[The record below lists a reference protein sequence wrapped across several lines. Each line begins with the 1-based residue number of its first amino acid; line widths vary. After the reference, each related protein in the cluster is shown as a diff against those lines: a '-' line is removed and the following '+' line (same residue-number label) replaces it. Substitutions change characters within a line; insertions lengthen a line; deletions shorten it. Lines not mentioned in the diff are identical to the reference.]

1 MPTKRPPSPEALSTS
16 ILDLAYERASKSI
29 DKPIVRDSRAVSDIE
44 FVCRCSNQAGTR
56 FLLACLVAKLS
67 DPTLDI
73 RKPYTE
79 IGGAG
84 IYSGRHYDEA
94 YVAPFAFKHGLPVNP
109 TTSFLTPAF
118 RTNKTIIEPG
128 VELVGRPKKLYA
140 VIIALITAIYDGT
153 LKAENV
159 LAEIIRWL
167 LIIRAERK
175 QRIETLFA
183 SLKGTAQDLS
193 IPAENIV
200 TLMGQH
206 MALPKSARLPVL
218 VVAAAYTAAQEHLGE
233 RHLPLQ
239 GHNAAD
245 KQTGALGDVEIALKG
260 DGDVV
265 TVYEMKAKRVTL
277 EDIEIAVQKLAT
289 TSQTVDNYIFITTD
303 KIDEEVKEYAATM
316 HARIGVEFVV
326 LDCIG
331 FLRHFLHLFYRI
343 RMQFLEAYQSLLMN
357 EPDSAVSPSLK
368 EAFLS
373 LRLATETGVMQ
384 SIEDKDSG
392 QEIE

>member
-1 MPTKRPPSPEALSTS
+1 MPTKSPPSPPSSQPAG
-16 ILDLAYERASKSI
+16 ILALAYARALKSI
-29 DKPIVRDSRAVSDIE
+29 DKPLIRDSRVVNDIE

-67 DPTLDI
+67 DSTLDI

-79 IGGAG
+79 IGGTG

-94 YVAPFAFKHGLPVNP
+94 YVAPFVFKHGLPVNP

-118 RTNKTIIEPG
+118 RTNKTTIEPG
-128 VELVGRPKKLYA
+128 VGLVGRPKKLYA
-140 VIIALITAIYDGT
+140 VIVALITVVYDGT
-153 LKAENV
+153 LKAENT

-183 SLKGTAQDLS
+183 SLKGTAQDLY

-200 TLMGQH
+200 TLMIQH

-245 KQTGALGDVEIALKG
+245 KQTGALGDIEIALKD

-265 TVYEMKAKRVTL
+265 TVYEMKAKRVML

-289 TSQTVDNYIFITTD
+289 TSQSIDNYIFITTD

-316 HARIGVEFVV
+316 HARIGVEFVI

-343 RMQFLEAYQSLLMN
+343 RMQFLEAYQVLLMN

-373 LRLATETGVMQ
+373 LRLATETGVTQ
-384 SIEDKDSG
+384 PIEDQDSG
-392 QEIE
+392 Q

>member
-1 MPTKRPPSPEALSTS
+1 MPTKRGASPPKSPAS
-16 ILDLAYERASKSI
+16 ILDLAFKRASKSI
-29 DKPIVRDSRAVSDIE
+29 DKPLVRDSRAVSEIE

-67 DPTLDI
+67 NSTLDI

-84 IYSGRHYDEA
+84 IYSGRRYDEI
-94 YVAPFAFKHGLPVNP
+94 YVAPFAFKHHLPVNP

-118 RTNKTIIEPG
+118 RTNKTTIEPG
-128 VELVGRPKKLYA
+128 VELVGKPKKLYT
-140 VIIALITAIYDGT
+140 IIVALITAIHDGT

-167 LIIRAERK
+167 LIIREERK
-175 QRIETLFA
+175 QRIKTLFA
-183 SLKGTAQDLS
+183 ALKTTSQDSAL
-193 IPAENIV
+193 PAESIV
-200 TLMGQH
+200 TLITQH

-218 VVAAAYTAAQEHLGE
+218 VVAAAYRAAQQYLGE

-245 KQTGALGDVEIALKG
+245 KQTGALGDVEIILRD

-277 EDIEIAVQKLAT
+277 EDIEIAIQKLASA
-289 TSQTVDNYIFITTD
+289 SQPIDNYIFVTTD
-303 KIDEEVKEYAATM
+303 KIDEEVKEYTASM
-316 HARIGVEFVV
+316 HARIGVEFVI

-343 RMQFLEAYQSLLMN
+343 RMQFLEAYQNLVMA
-357 EPDSAVSPSLK
+357 EPDSAVNPMLK

-373 LRLATETGVMQ
+373 LRLATETGVTQ
-384 SIEDKDSG
+384 PIED
-392 QEIE
+392 QELDQTV

>member
-1 MPTKRPPSPEALSTS
+1 MSTSAPPPSSPAS
-16 ILDLAYERASKSI
+16 ILNLAFERASNSL
-29 DKPIVRDSRAVSDIE
+29 DTPLLTKPRGIQDQVE

-67 DPTLDI
+67 DAALDI

-84 IYSGRHYDEA
+84 IYSGRHFDEI
-94 YVAPFAFKHGLPVNP
+94 YVTPFAFKHGLPVNP

-118 RTNKTIIEPG
+118 RTNKNIITPG
-128 VELVGRPKKLYA
+128 VQLVGRPKKLYTD
-140 VIIALITAIYDGT
+140 VVDLITLVHDRKT
-153 LKAENV
+153 KPEDL

-183 SLKGTAQDLS
+183 SLKGSTNDSSL
-193 IPAENIV
+193 PAESIV
-200 TLMGQH
+200 TLITQH

-218 VVAAAYTAAQEHLGE
+218 IVAAAYEAAQHHLGE

-245 KQTGALGDVEIALKG
+245 KQTGALGDIEIVLKD
-260 DGDVV
+260 DGDAV
-265 TVYEMKAKRVTL
+265 TVYEMKAKRVIR
-277 EDIEIAVQKLAT
+277 EDIDIAVQKLAT
-289 TSQTVDNYIFITTD
+289 TSQQVDNYIFITTD
-303 KIDEEVKEYAATM
+303 KIDAEVQEYAATM
-316 HARIGVEFVV
+316 HGRIGIEFVI

-343 RMQFLEAYQSLLMN
+343 RMQFLEAYQTLLMS
-357 EPDSAVSPSLK
+357 EPDSAVNSSLK
-368 EAFLS
+368 EAFLA
-373 LRLATETGVMQ
+373 LRVATETGVTQ
-384 SIEDKDSG
+384 PIES
-392 QEIE
+392 EE

>member
-1 MPTKRPPSPEALSTS
+1 MPTKRPPQSPHFPAS
-16 ILDLAYERASKSI
+16 ILNLAYRRASQKI
-29 DKPIVRDSRAVSDIE
+29 DKTLVRDRRAGSDIE

-79 IGGAG
+79 IGGDG
-84 IYSGRHYDEA
+84 IYSGRHYDEK

-118 RTNKTIIEPG
+118 RTNKTIIKPG

-159 LAEIIRWL
+159 LAEIIRRL

-175 QRIETLFA
+175 QRIDTLFA

-200 TLMGQH
+200 TLMAQH

-218 VVAAAYTAAQEHLGE
+218 VVAAAYTAAQEYLGE
-233 RHLPLQ
+233 RHLSLQ

-245 KQTGALGDVEIALKG
+245 KQTGALGDVEIALKN
-260 DGDVV
+260 DEDVV

-277 EDIEIAVQKLAT
+277 EDIEIAVQKLVTAP
-289 TSQTVDNYIFITTD
+289 QTIDNYIFITTD
-303 KIDEEVKEYAATM
+303 KIDEEVKVYAATM
-316 HARIGVEFVV
+316 FARIGVEFVI

-343 RMQFLEAYQSLLMN
+343 RMQFLEAFQSLLMN

-373 LRLATETGVMQ
+373 LRLATETGVTQ
-384 SIEDKDSG
+384 PIEDQDSG
-392 QEIE
+392 NDIE

>member
-1 MPTKRPPSPEALSTS
+1 MPTKRPPASPRSPTS

-29 DKPIVRDSRAVSDIE
+29 DKPLVRASRAVSDIE
-44 FVCRCSNQAGTR
+44 FVGRCSNQAGTR

-67 DPTLDI
+67 NPELDI

-79 IGGAG
+79 IGGIG
-84 IYSGRHYDEA
+84 IYSGRHYDET
-94 YVAPFAFKHGLPVNP
+94 YVAPFAFKHSLPVNP

-128 VELVGRPKKLYA
+128 VQLVGRPKQLYV
-140 VIIALITAIYDGT
+140 VIIDLITAIYDGT

-167 LIIRAERK
+167 LIIREERK
-175 QRIETLFA
+175 QRIKTLVA
-183 SLKGTAQDLS
+183 SLKGTARDSAL
-193 IPAENIV
+193 PAESIV
-200 TLMGQH
+200 TLITQH

-218 VVAAAYTAAQEHLGE
+218 VVAAAYMAAQEHLGE

-245 KQTGALGDVEIALKG
+245 KQTGALGDVEIALK
-260 DGDVV
+260 DETDIV

-277 EDIEIAVQKLAT
+277 EDIEIAMQKLAA
-289 TSQTVDNYIFITTD
+289 TSPAIDNYIFITTD
-303 KIDEEVKEYAATM
+303 KVDEEVKEYAASM

-326 LDCIG
+326 LDCLG
-331 FLRHFLHLFYRI
+331 FVRHFLHLFYRI

-373 LRLATETGVMQ
+373 LRLATETGVT
-384 SIEDKDSG
+384 
-392 QEIE
+392 

>member
-1 MPTKRPPSPEALSTS
+1 MPAKRKSSSPRSPAA
-16 ILDLAYERASKSI
+16 ILDLAFERASKNV
-29 DKPIVRDSRAVSDIE
+29 DKPLVRDSRVVSDIE

-67 DPTLDI
+67 DPALDI

-84 IYSGRHYDEA
+84 IYSGRRYDETD
-94 YVAPFAFKHGLPVNP
+94 VAPFAFKHSLPVNP

-118 RTNKTIIEPG
+118 RTNKTTIEPG
-128 VELVGRPKKLYA
+128 VELVGKPKKLYA
-140 VIIALITAIYDGT
+140 IIVALITAIYGGT
-153 LKAENV
+153 LKSENV

-167 LIIRAERK
+167 LIIREERK

-183 SLKGTAQDLS
+183 SLKTTAQDSAL
-193 IPAENIV
+193 PAESIV
-200 TLMGQH
+200 TLITQH

-218 VVAAAYTAAQEHLGE
+218 VVAAAYGAAQRHLGE

-245 KQTGALGDVEIALKG
+245 KQTGALGDIEIALKD

-277 EDIEIAVQKLAT
+277 EDIEIAIQKLT
-289 TSQTVDNYIFITTD
+289 NTSHAIDNYIFSTTD
-303 KIDEEVKEYAATM
+303 KIEEEVKEYAASM
-316 HARIGVEFVV
+316 HARIGVEFVI
-326 LDCIG
+326 LDCIS

-343 RMQFLEAYQSLLMN
+343 RMQFLEAYQKLVMS
-357 EPDSAVSPSLK
+357 EPDSAVHATLK

-373 LRLATETGVMQ
+373 LRLATEMGVTQ
-384 SIEDKDSG
+384 PIED
-392 QEIE
+392 QESDQTTE